1 MQQPSDEF
9 YVGYVDRAPAGL
21 ARFVKRVVAL
31 LAVGVV
37 GLFGLMAST
46 QGPQPTGVFEFL
58 EPREFEGVLYAE
70 PLPYLRMTSPGGGVS
85 RLLLVGFGKFGA
97 PEAYLQHDER
107 KVAFRGNLIYR
118 AGLAMVEMNDP
129 ESFRELGPPGPD
141 EGRSRSGPI
150 GEVRL
155 TGELV
160 DTKCWLGVMRP
171 ATGKVHRGCAVRCLA
186 GGIPPGLL
194 VRDPAG
200 NADVFLLVGDDGGRL
215 DFDPQWA
222 ARTVSVR
229 GRLETADGLPVVRV
243 SELGLM

>member
-1 MQQPSDEF
+1 MGRPSDEF
-9 YVGYVDRAPAGL
+9 YVGYADRAPAGL
-21 ARFVKRVVAL
+21 ARFAKRVVAL

-46 QGPQPTGVFEFL
+46 QAPQPTGLFEFL
-58 EPREFEGVLYAE
+58 EPREFEGVLYME
-70 PLPYLRMTSPGGGVS
+70 PVPYLRMTSPGGGVS
-85 RLLLVGFGKFGA
+85 QLLLVGLGKFGV
-97 PEAYLQHDER
+97 PEEYRQHDGR

-118 AGLAMVEMNDP
+118 EQLAMVEMNDP
-129 ESFRELGPPGPD
+129 ESFRELGPPGPG

-194 VRDPAG
+194 VRDREG
-200 NADVFLLVGDDGGRL
+200 NADLFLLVGDDGSRL
-215 DFDPQWA
+215 ELDPQWA
-222 ARTVSVR
+222 ARTLSVR
-229 GRLETADGLPVVRV
+229 GSLESADGLPVVRV
-243 SELGLM
+243 AELGLM